1 MYPIGPSKRRLL
13 SERPRIADFAKWATA
28 AEPAFGWADGGFMQA
43 YARNRQTVQNA
54 AIDGNPLAEAILQLT
69 ALGAW
74 EGTATE
80 LLTTLH
86 QC

>member
-1 MYPIGPSKRRLL
+1 
-13 SERPRIADFAKWATA
+13 
-28 AEPAFGWADGGFMQA
+28 MQA